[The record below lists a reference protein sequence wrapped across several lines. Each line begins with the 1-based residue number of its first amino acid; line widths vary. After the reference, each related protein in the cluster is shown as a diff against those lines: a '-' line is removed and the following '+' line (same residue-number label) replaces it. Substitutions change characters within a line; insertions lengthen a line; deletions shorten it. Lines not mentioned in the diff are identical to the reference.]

1 MYFIFVLFVYLFIFV
16 FEYVVLFVE
25 LVIVIELYE
34 DKRFVVYVVLEFLV
48 GIVFND
54 EKIFLIYD
62 DFF

>member
-1 MYFIFVLFVYLFIFV
+1 MYFIFVLFVYLFIVV

-25 LVIVIELYE
+25 LDIVIELYE